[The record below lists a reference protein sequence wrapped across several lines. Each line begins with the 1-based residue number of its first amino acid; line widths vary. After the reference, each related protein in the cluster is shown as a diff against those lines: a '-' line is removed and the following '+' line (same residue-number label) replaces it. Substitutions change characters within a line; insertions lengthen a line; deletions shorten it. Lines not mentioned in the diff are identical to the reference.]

1 VIIGCTEITLL
12 IGPGDTDVPLLDST
26 RLHAERAVKS
36 ALAAAASWRVLATDG
51 GGTGSRAIIG
61 CIRPR
66 EERMKPVNDI
76 VFFAVELVT
85 LLVVGVWGW
94 HVAEGPWRFVLAAA
108 LPILVAV
115 AWARFAAPNSR
126 TQLNDPSLMVFQLVV
141 FLLGAAA
148 LAATGRVGFGVALGV
163 IAVAVVVL
171 NRVLA

>member
-1 VIIGCTEITLL
+1 
-12 IGPGDTDVPLLDST
+12 
-26 RLHAERAVKS
+26 
-36 ALAAAASWRVLATDG
+36 
-51 GGTGSRAIIG
+51 
-61 CIRPR
+61 
-66 EERMKPVNDI
+66 MKPVNDI

-126 TQLNDPSLMVFQLVV
+126 TQLHDPSLMVFQLVV

-148 LAATGRVGFGVALGV
+148 LAATGRLGFGVALAV

-171 NRVLA
+171 NRVLV